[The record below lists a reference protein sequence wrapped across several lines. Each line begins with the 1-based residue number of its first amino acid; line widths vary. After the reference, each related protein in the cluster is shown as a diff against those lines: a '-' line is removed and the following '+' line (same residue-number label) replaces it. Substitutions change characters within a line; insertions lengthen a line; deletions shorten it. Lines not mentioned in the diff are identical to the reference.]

1 MARTQTLD
9 AKGLKCPIPVLKAR
23 RAMKELQAG
32 DVLEVHA
39 TDPGSM
45 ADFEHFCQTTG
56 HKLLEA
62 GGFGGVYV
70 FRIEKTV

>member
-1 MARTQTLD
+1 
-9 AKGLKCPIPVLKAR
+9 
-23 RAMKELQAG
+23 MKELRAG

-45 ADFEHFCQTTG
+45 ADFEHFCAATG

-62 GGFGGVYV
+62 GGVGGVYV
-70 FRIEKTV
+70 FRIEKAA

>member
-1 MARTQTLD
+1 MTAHTLD
-9 AKGLKCPIPVLKAR
+9 TKGMKCPIPVLKAR
-23 RAMKELQAG
+23 RAMKELRAG

-45 ADFEHFCQTTG
+45 ADFEHFCAATG

-62 GGFGGVYV
+62 GGVGGVYV
-70 FRIEKTV
+70 FRIEKAA

>member
-1 MARTQTLD
+1 
-9 AKGLKCPIPVLKAR
+9 
-23 RAMKELQAG
+23 MKELQAG

-56 HKLLEA
+56 HRLLEA
-62 GGFGGVYV
+62 GGFGGVYI
-70 FRIEKTV
+70 FRIEKTA